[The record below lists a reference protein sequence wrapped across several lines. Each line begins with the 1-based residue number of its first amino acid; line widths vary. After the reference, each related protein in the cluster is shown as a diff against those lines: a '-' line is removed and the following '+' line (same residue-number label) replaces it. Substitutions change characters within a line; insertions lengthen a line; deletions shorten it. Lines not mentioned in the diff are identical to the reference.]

1 MKFCQHCASLLN
13 QRIPEGDDKLR
24 FCCDSCNTIFYQ
36 NPNNVVGT
44 LPIFESKDLLC
55 QRGIE
60 PRKGKWTLPAGFM
73 ENGESTLQ
81 GAIRETYEEAC
92 AKIDTDESSLY
103 TLFNLPR
110 INQVY
115 LFFRA
120 SLKLPNFSAGMESLD
135 VQLFDEQE
143 IPLDEIAFPVVRTT
157 LELYFEDRKTS
168 NFPVRMFDVDYQK
181 DQGVKIDLISQS
193 RNT

>member
-44 LPIFESKDLLC
+44 LPIFESKVLLC

-143 IPLDEIAFPVVRTT
+143 IPWDEIAFPVVRTT

-168 NFPVRMFDVDYQK
+168 NFPVRMLDVDYQK

>member
-1 MKFCQHCASLLN
+1 
-13 QRIPEGDDKLR
+13 
-24 FCCDSCNTIFYQ
+24 
-36 NPNNVVGT
+36 
-44 LPIFESKDLLC
+44 
-55 QRGIE
+55 GIE

-143 IPLDEIAFPVVRTT
+143 IPWDEIAFPVVRTT